1 MRDLHLRF
9 RAANSPETSADEL
22 KSLSL
27 DENEMVRASV
37 VHNPC
42 KPVSSIEILFNDKSD
57 HVQEALT
64 MNGFPTSPDI
74 IQCKSI
80 AGKNIILRNAHP
92 DDAEFIV
99 KIRTDAKKG
108 RFISSTS
115 SDVDKQRQWLESYL
129 KSTGQA
135 YFVITDMEGN
145 SLGTVRLY
153 DQQGDSFCWGSW
165 VIADSA
171 PSNTA
176 IESAL
181 LVYYYALKIGFTR
194 SHFDVRKGNSSVI
207 KFHERFG
214 AKRTGETE
222 LDVLFEI
229 TKEDI
234 ENSLTK
240 YKKYLP
246 DNVKVEF

>member
-1 MRDLHLRF
+1 MRDLHSRF

-37 VHNPC
+37 VHNPG

-80 AGKNIILRNAHP
+80 TGKNIILRNAHP

-135 YFVITDMEGN
+135 YFVITDLEGN

-153 DQQGDSFCWGSW
+153 DQQGESFCWGSW

-222 LDVLFEI
+222 LDILFEI

-234 ENSLTK
+234 ENSQTK

>member
-1 MRDLHLRF
+1 
-9 RAANSPETSADEL
+9 
-22 KSLSL
+22 
-27 DENEMVRASV
+27 
-37 VHNPC
+37 VHNPG
-42 KPVSSIEILFNDKSD
+42 KPIAHIEIFFNNKSV

-64 MNGFPTSPDI
+64 MNGFPTIPDI

-80 AGKNIILRNAHP
+80 TGKSIILRNARP

-115 SDVDKQRQWLESYL
+115 SDVEKQREWLESYL
-129 KSTGQA
+129 KSTDQA
-135 YFVITDMEGN
+135 YFVITDIEGN

-181 LVYYYALKIGFTR
+181 LVYYYGLKLGFSK

-214 AKRTGETE
+214 AKRTSETE
-222 LDVLFEI
+222 LDILFEI

-234 ENSLTK
+234 ENSLIK

-246 DNVKVEF
+246 ENVRVEF